1 MCNISMNLRHMLVQ
15 AALLHKFLRTHA
27 ADMRL
32 VSSMVLLV
40 IVHRVLPICHKGA
53 GVKGAHELVGIIT
66 DVYN

>member
-1 MCNISMNLRHMLVQ
+1 MNLSHMLVETT
-15 AALLHKFLRTHA
+15 LLHKFLRTHA
-27 ADMRL
+27 ADMGL

-40 IVHRVLPICHKGA
+40 IVHRVLLVCHKGA

>member
-1 MCNISMNLRHMLVQ
+1 MNLGHVLVQ

-27 ADMRL
+27 ADMGL

-40 IVHRVLPICHKGA
+40 IVHRVLLIRHKGT
-53 GVKGAHELVGIIT
+53 GVKGADELVGIIT